1 MQIKTTIRY
10 HLTSVR
16 KAIITKSI
24 IQTINAGEGV
34 EKWESSCTVGGNVY
48 WYATMENSMEVS
60 GEFVISLVLSLH
72 SKFWS
77 DGWTSVTAHSSVFF
91 FFLVSKGKYILK
103 AWGGPTQKRPT
114 EELSSSIL
122 APLFICFFPPP
133 EPALY
138 KLGGL
143 FASPEVL
150 TLVLRPCFVLF
161 SWAFSFF
168 VFQTLLFW
176 TPFSYSN
183 YLTLLYS
190 IVSTQCSVMT

>member
-1 MQIKTTIRY
+1 MRILLHCWWECILIRHY
-10 HLTSVR
+10 
-16 KAIITKSI
+16 
-24 IQTINAGEGV
+24 GEQYG
-34 EKWESSCTVGGNVY
+34 SVGGVCNFLG
-48 WYATMENSMEVS
+48 SVS
-60 GEFVISLVLSLH
+60 PQQIL
-72 SKFWS
+72 KRRMNQCY
-77 DGWTSVTAHSSVFF
+77 SSQFSFF

>member
-1 MQIKTTIRY
+1 MDIFPDKIYRWLTNRWKRCWTSLIIREMQIKTTIRY

-91 FFLVSKGKYILK
+91 FFGKQRKIHPQGMRWADPKEAYRRAEQLNF
-103 AWGGPTQKRPT
+103 GSPFYMFF
-114 EELSSSIL
+114 SS
-122 APLFICFFPPP
+122 P
-133 EPALY
+133 
-138 KLGGL
+138 
-143 FASPEVL
+143 
-150 TLVLRPCFVLF
+150 
-161 SWAFSFF
+161 WACP
-168 VFQTLLFW
+168 V
-176 TPFSYSN
+176 
-183 YLTLLYS
+183 
-190 IVSTQCSVMT
+190 